1 MNFAHGYL
9 DRDVPF
15 CGGDC
20 SATGNPQLKSIL
32 DTSSQFLQQ
41 AQPFEAY
48 VVKGA
53 GHGLALEYSHVETT
67 GKILDFFVQN
77 GLAAQ

>member
-20 SATGNPQLKSIL
+20 SATGSPQLKSIL

-53 GHGLALEYSHVETT
+53 GHGLALVCVLSV
-67 GKILDFFVQN
+67 L
-77 GLAAQ
+77 